1 VQPTNYMGG
10 AESDVR
16 VNIKG
21 GATHMNDL
29 IVPNTCLLC
38 ELLTW
43 IWPQYSI

>member
-1 VQPTNYMGG
+1 MGG

-29 IVPNTCLLC
+29 IVPNTF
-38 ELLTW
+38 
-43 IWPQYSI
+43 IM